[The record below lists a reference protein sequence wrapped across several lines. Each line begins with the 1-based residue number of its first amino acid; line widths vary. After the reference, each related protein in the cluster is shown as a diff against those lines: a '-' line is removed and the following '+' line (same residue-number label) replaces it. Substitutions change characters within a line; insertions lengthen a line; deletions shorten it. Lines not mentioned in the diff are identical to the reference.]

1 MHVWKITK
9 IKTVVCCS
17 SLSSLNSYTRSYI
30 KFLLLKST
38 NGNVRNVIYKFKG
51 DLPQPVLSIPLYFT
65 FPKIRTQYIAKIRTW
80 IKLFFNKK
88 NLPCI
93 IITNTKPSTKKKLLN
108 FLWCL
113 IIQLYYTIIQLLA
126 IIFASVNK

>member
-1 MHVWKITK
+1 MFHQMHVWKITK

-17 SLSSLNSYTRSYI
+17 SLSSLNSNIRSYI

-65 FPKIRTQYIAKIRTW
+65 FPKIRTQYIAKIR
-80 IKLFFNKK
+80 LFFNKK

>member
-1 MHVWKITK
+1 MPVWKITK
-9 IKTVVCCS
+9 FKTVVCCS
-17 SLSSLNSYTRSYI
+17 SLSSLNSNTWSYI

-65 FPKIRTQYIAKIRTW
+65 FPKIRTQYIAKIR
-80 IKLFFNKK
+80 LFFNKK

>member
-17 SLSSLNSYTRSYI
+17 SLSSLNSNIRSYI

-65 FPKIRTQYIAKIRTW
+65 FPKIRPQYIAKIRTW